1 MGKTRNTHHLVTG
14 AAKTLVIDLEQNDLP
29 LVIPNGTNVR
39 AVVRGVGMPPVV
51 CLSSTPGA
59 DWSVGKVAIP
69 FSSSHTALCASTKN
83 ARIEIKVEGVNT
95 FFADIEIES
104 GEIPDV

>member
-14 AAKTLVIDLEQNDLP
+14 TATTLVVDLEQNDLP
-29 LVIPNGTNVR
+29 LVILGGTNVR
-39 AVVRGVGMPPVV
+39 AVVQGVGMPPVT

-59 DWSVGKVAIP
+59 DWAVGKVAIP
-69 FSSSHTALCASTKN
+69 FLSSHTALCASTKN
-83 ARIEIKVEGVNT
+83 ARIEIKVQGINT
-95 FFADIEIES
+95 FFADIQIES